1 MRTNENKNET
11 RSRKFIAEWGYGRPS
26 GYFADVTLYS
36 DELLDLEEAIAGQKI
51 SGGKFYSNI
60 KTIQLENG
68 MKLYA
73 EGSPEYR
80 AANQKRGNK

>member
-1 MRTNENKNET
+1 M
-11 RSRKFIAEWGYGRPS
+11 RKFIAEWGYGRPS
-26 GYFADVTLYS
+26 GYFAEVELRKE
-36 DELLDLEEAIAGQKI
+36 ELLELEKAIAWKEI

-80 AANQKRGNK
+80 QADEKRKIFRRLFI